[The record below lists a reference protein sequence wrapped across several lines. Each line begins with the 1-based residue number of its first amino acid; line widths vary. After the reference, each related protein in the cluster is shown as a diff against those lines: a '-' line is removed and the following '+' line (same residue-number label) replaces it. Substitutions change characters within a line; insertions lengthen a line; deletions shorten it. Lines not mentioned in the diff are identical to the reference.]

1 MLCNLVNL
9 SVLFSTTTFHSNV
22 VSFEVRLHMQHYYL
36 LFCWICIWINGTCFV
51 QIGMFCYSGMTPEQ
65 VDRLTNEFHI
75 YMTRNG
81 RIRYNTSRF
90 FTSYWCNVV
99 SLTYLLESGENKRIL
114 RNSCAFF
121 SMAGV
126 TTGNVQY
133 LANAIHEVTKPNWV
147 WPSYPRR
154 PMKWDFQVAFLV
166 PDISTLSFSIN
177 KLSLFGLPIQGRI
190 SHGREL

>member
-9 SVLFSTTTFHSNV
+9 GVLFSTTTFHSNV

-99 SLTYLLESGENKRIL
+99 SLHTFWRVEKTKESYVIPVPFSAWLVWRQEMFNTWQMLFTRL
-114 RNSCAFF
+114 PNRNEVGPLSAMKWGFHVAFF
-121 SMAGV
+121 GAR
-126 TTGNVQY
+126 
-133 LANAIHEVTKPNWV
+133 H
-147 WPSYPRR
+147 
-154 PMKWDFQVAFLV
+154 
-166 PDISTLSFSIN
+166 IN
-177 KLSLFGLPIQGRI
+177 IIILEK
-190 SHGREL
+190 